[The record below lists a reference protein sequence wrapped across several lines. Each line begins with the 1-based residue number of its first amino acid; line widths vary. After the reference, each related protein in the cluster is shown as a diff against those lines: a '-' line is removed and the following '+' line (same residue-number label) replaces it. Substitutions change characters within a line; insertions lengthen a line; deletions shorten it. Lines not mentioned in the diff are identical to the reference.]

1 MKILIAASEAVPF
14 AKTGGLAD
22 VTGSL
27 LNEYKKMNLEP
38 AIILPFYRKIKTA
51 VRDFGIKPLGK
62 EIIVP
67 LGNKFEIGKIW
78 KGKTPEGADA
88 YFIENDRFYD
98 RNDLYGTPEG
108 DFPDN
113 AARFIFYNR
122 AVLETLKTLELKFDV
137 IHCNDWQ
144 TGLIPVYTK
153 TLYKKTFAKTAT
165 LMTIHNLGYQGLFWS
180 IDMPMTGLG
189 WEIFNIEGLEF
200 YGKINFLKGGIM
212 FSDII
217 TTVSNNYAEE
227 ILTSEHG
234 FGLDGVLRKRNNDLY
249 GIINGINCNI
259 WDPEKDTYIPY
270 SYSIKDLSGK
280 TKCKKSLQKECGF
293 PLNDSPLIGMVTRLS
308 SQKGLDL
315 VAEAMKKI
323 VNSGMQVVILGE
335 GEKYFRNLFLDL
347 QKKYRKSLSVTIGF
361 NDSLAH
367 KIYAGSDIFLMPSK
381 YEPCGLGQLIALRY
395 GTIPV
400 VRKTGGLADTIIEY
414 NTSDR
419 TGTGFLFNGYS
430 SCEMLE
436 ALERTNEFFNDKA
449 DWLRIKKNSMSQD
462 FSWRHSAEEYLS
474 LYQKAVK
481 KKEQ

>member
-1 MKILIAASEAVPF
+1 MKILIATSEAVPF

-27 LNEYKKMNLEP
+27 LNEYKKMKLES

-62 EIIVP
+62 KIFVP

-78 KGKTPEGADA
+78 NGKTPEGADA
-88 YFIENDRFYD
+88 YFIENDNFYD

-108 DFPDN
+108 DFSDN
-113 AARFIFYNR
+113 AARFTFYNR

-153 TLYKKTFAKTAT
+153 TLYRNIFAKTAT
-165 LMTIHNLGYQGLFWS
+165 LMTIHNLGYQGLFLS

-189 WEIFNIEGLEF
+189 WELFNIEGLEF
-200 YGKINFLKGGIM
+200 YGKINFLKAGIM

-217 TTVSNNYAEE
+217 ATVSNNYAKE
-227 ILTSEHG
+227 ILTSEYG

-249 GIINGINCNI
+249 GIINGINYNI
-259 WDPEKDTYIPY
+259 WDPEKDTYLPY
-270 SYSIKDLSGK
+270 SYSIRDLSGK

-293 PLNDSPLIGMVTRLS
+293 SLNDSPLIGMVTRLS

-315 VAEAMKKI
+315 VAEVMGKI
-323 VNSGMQVVILGE
+323 VDLGMQVVILGAGDE
-335 GEKYFRNLFLDL
+335 YFHKTFLDL

-400 VRKTGGLADTIIEY
+400 VRKTGGLVDTIIEY

-419 TGTGFLFNGYS
+419 TGTGFLFNGYTS
-430 SCEMLE
+430 GEMLE
-436 ALERTNEFFNDKA
+436 ALKRANKLFNDKA
-449 DWLRIKKNSMSQD
+449 DWLKIKKNSMPQN

-474 LYQKAVK
+474 LYQKAMK
-481 KKEQ
+481 KKE